1 MDGFELNKIMG
12 AVLGT
17 LLVVL
22 GVNIVAGGIFA
33 SEKPAKAGFEI
44 AVTEAPKAG
53 AEKPAPEVP
62 IEQLLASADVK
73 KGETVSKKCHVCH
86 NFEKGGGRKVGP
98 DLYGVVGR
106 ERASVAGFPYS
117 DAMKA
122 DKGKWTIQELNHFL
136 TDPRKAIPGT
146 AMAFAG
152 LSKPTDRAN
161 ILAYLNTLS
170 DSPQPLPTAAPAAAP
185 KEGAAPQGGEA
196 PKAAPAP
203 AGNAP
208 APAAP
213 AKQ

>member
-33 SEKPAKAGFEI
+33 PEKPAKAGFEI

-170 DSPQPLPTAAPAAAP
+170 DNPQPLPTAAPAAAP

-196 PKAAPAP
+196 PKATPAP